1 MTDKI
6 IEYLEKLKIR
16 TKLQIF
22 LIIPAIA
29 LSFFVVTTTS
39 LKWEQFQEA
48 KKSSSFIHFFS
59 GISDLLYELQKE
71 RGITTGYMVSHTNN
85 KHAELLAQRK
95 LTDDKLL
102 VFMDEMKDQSNLNP
116 SKRFLRL
123 RGKLE
128 ALSTVRAAIDSPA
141 NKKNFFANYSE
152 LNVQVL
158 NSIRIMDKLINST
171 SSALESRQ
179 TELYIT
185 LLWLTERAGQE
196 RAMFFK
202 AIKSGVLSE
211 EESWVIRSFYFKQLD
226 LLEKYA
232 AIASEK
238 QLDEIQTKRKNTIW
252 FDVNSLREKIFNRI
266 IQAELLDRLSRLLNS
281 VRVINSSGSFLYK
294 SVRVVNRPVSDV
306 GQEKEKYL
314 GRVNQMYANA
324 WKIIEQ
330 YRGLGEMSAID
341 TFHLNNIET
350 TFKQNRSFF
359 HAAILKKSLAESK
372 ELNKV
377 DNKPAFKSIAI
388 LRQAFSLLNAEES
401 WDITTKRINVIRG
414 ISNRIR
420 QQMTERA
427 MNINQKIIRALILY
441 FLITLVALL
450 AITYLGYLLMRR
462 LVGEISTISTTMRHM
477 QTSANHD
484 KLLRV
489 SGNDEISDM
498 ARSFNELI
506 LERNSTNLEVNK
518 LSRAVESSP
527 SQVVITDLDGVI
539 EYVNQK
545 FVDVT
550 GYDKEEVIGQ
560 KITLLKSGN
569 TPGAIYAQMWKTIT
583 SGKDWSGEI
592 QNQYKNGVNYWARI
606 SISSVEN
613 AIDNITHYV
622 SFQEDI
628 TQEYQLSKQ
637 LNYQASHDSLTGLIN
652 RREFETYIERLLVSN
667 QNESTQHAICFM
679 DLDQFKIVNDTCGHA
694 AGDELLRQI
703 STLIK
708 QNVRVHDSL
717 ARIGG
722 DEFSILME
730 HCSLENAERVMASML
745 KAVKEYQFYW
755 EGSYFKVG
763 MSIGVVAIN
772 ESMDNLTELFKE
784 VDAACY
790 MAKESGGN
798 RIHIYSPH
806 NEEIAMHM
814 GEMQWVAHIQ
824 RALEEDSF
832 CLYAQAIEPMN
843 GNTSSHYE
851 LLIRMLDENG
861 MIIPP
866 GTFLRAAERY
876 KLITQIDQ
884 WVVENALSLLK
895 GHPAFLKKI
904 QFISINLSGPSLAD
918 DSFLQF
924 VTNLIKHSN
933 IDGTKICFEITETAA
948 ISNLFRAKKFISVLR
963 EFGCRFALDDFGSG
977 LSSFGYLKNLSI
989 DYLKIDG
996 MFVKGIVDEP
1006 IDRAMVKSINEI
1018 GQVMGMKTIA
1028 EFVEND
1034 AIRDML
1040 KELGVNYAQ
1049 GYGVAKPMPFDELL
1063 KQTDRI
1069 NSSGLTDK
1077 TMSLSVEKI
1086 HRNSFE
1092 QPEASP

>member
-6 IEYLEKLKIR
+6 IEYLEKRKIR
-16 TKLQIF
+16 TKLQIS

-29 LSFFVVTTTS
+29 LSFFVVTATS

-71 RGITTGYMVSHTNN
+71 RGLTIGHIINDP
-85 KHAELLAQRK
+85 KHEHAVFEAQRK
-95 LTDDKLL
+95 STDDKLL
-102 VFMDEMKDQSNLNP
+102 VFMNEMKDQSNL
-116 SKRFLRL
+116 SSSEGFIRL
-123 RGKLE
+123 RQKLE

-141 NKKNFFANYSE
+141 NNSGFFDYYSE

-158 NSIRIMDKLINST
+158 NSIRIMGKSINNT
-171 SSALESRQ
+171 SSALQGRQ

-202 AIKSGVLSE
+202 AIHTGGLSE
-211 EESWVIRSFYFKQLD
+211 EESSVMRSFYFKQLD

-232 AIASEK
+232 VSASDK
-238 QLDEIQTKRKNTIW
+238 QLDEIQAKKKNTIW

-281 VRVINSSGSFLYK
+281 VRVINSFLYK

-330 YRGLGEMSAID
+330 YRGLGEMSAIY

-350 TFKQNRSFF
+350 TFKQNSSFF
-359 HAAILKKSLAESK
+359 NASILKKSLAESK
-372 ELNKV
+372 ELNEV
-377 DNKPAFKSIAI
+377 DNKPAFKSIAN

-401 WDITTKRINVIRG
+401 WDITTNRIDVIKG

-427 MNINQKIIRALILY
+427 MNVNQKIIHSLILY
-441 FLITLVALL
+441 FLITLVALV
-450 AITYLGYLLMRR
+450 AMTYLGYLLMRR
-462 LVGEISTISTTMRHM
+462 LVGEISMISSSMRNM

-518 LSRAVESSP
+518 VSRAVELSS

-545 FVDVT
+545 FVVMS
-550 GYDKEEVIGQ
+550 GYDKEEMIGQ
-560 KITLLKSGN
+560 NMSILGSGN
-569 TPGAIYAQMWKTIT
+569 TPDAIFAQMFKTIA
-583 SGKDWSGEI
+583 SGKDWHGEI
-592 QNQYKNGVNYWARI
+592 QNQYKNGVKYLTRT
-606 SISSVEN
+606 SISSV
-613 AIDNITHYV
+613 DNTHYIC
-622 SFQEDI
+622 FQEDI
-628 TQEYQLSKQ
+628 TKEHQLSKE

-652 RREFETYIERLLVSN
+652 RREFETYIERLLASK
-667 QNESTQHAICFM
+667 QNKSTQNAICFM

-708 QNVRVHDSL
+708 QNVRVHDPL

-730 HCSLENAERVMASML
+730 HCSLAKAERVMASIL
-745 KAVKEYQFYW
+745 KAVKEYQFHW
-755 EGSYFKVG
+755 EGNYFKVSI
-763 MSIGVVAIN
+763 SIGIVAIN

-790 MAKESGGN
+790 MAKASGGN

-806 NEEIAMHM
+806 NGETAMHR
-814 GEMQWVAHIQ
+814 GEMHWAARIQ

-843 GNTSSHYE
+843 GNTNSHYE

-861 MIIPP
+861 AIIPP
-866 GTFLRAAERY
+866 SAFLLAAERY
-876 KLITQIDQ
+876 KLISQIDQ
-884 WVVENALSLLK
+884 WVVKNALSLLK
-895 GHPAFLKKI
+895 AHPGFLRKI

-924 VTNLIKHSN
+924 VTNLIKHNN

-948 ISNLFRAKKFISVLR
+948 ISNLLRAEKFISVLR

-977 LSSFGYLKNLSI
+977 LSSFGYLKNLSV

-996 MFVKGIVDEP
+996 MFVKGIVDDP

-1018 GQVMGMKTIA
+1018 GQVMRMKTIA

-1034 AIRDML
+1034 AIRDIL

-1049 GYGVAKPMPFDELL
+1049 GYGVAKPVSFDELL
-1063 KQTDRI
+1063 KQTDRL
-1069 NSSGLTDK
+1069 NRSGLTDQ

-1086 HRNSFE
+1086 PRNSFE
-1092 QPEASP
+1092 QL